1 MSMDLELAS
10 ESEWILELIINVFVP
25 AVAAI
30 AGFAV
35 VALAGVGAWAAVQRV
50 AQLFRPQVDEA
61 DDWLVL
67 TLDGIGEAVLHREL
81 DEAYISKLLT
91 AMVDAIGK
99 PPQEVA
105 IGDTPK

>member
-1 MSMDLELAS
+1 
-10 ESEWILELIINVFVP
+10 
-25 AVAAI
+25 
-30 AGFAV
+30 
-35 VALAGVGAWAAVQRV
+35 VQRV

>member
-1 MSMDLELAS
+1 MDLELAS

-35 VALAGVGAWAAVQRV
+35 VALAGVGAWAAVQRLAAKV
-50 AQLFRPQVDEA
+50 RPLVDDP
-61 DDWLVL
+61 DDFIIVSI
-67 TLDGIGEAVLHREL
+67 DGVGEWILHRTL

-91 AMVDAIGK
+91 ATVDAIGK

-105 IGDTPK
+105 VGDTPK

>member
-1 MSMDLELAS
+1 MDLELAS
-10 ESEWILELIINVFVP
+10 ESEWILELIISVFVP

-35 VALAGVGAWAAVQRV
+35 VALAGVGAWASVQKV
-50 AQLFRPQVDEA
+50 AQLFRPLVDEA
-61 DDWLVL
+61 DDFIIV
-67 TLDGIGEAVLHREL
+67 TLDGLGEVVLHREL

-91 AMVDAIGK
+91 ALVDAIGK

-105 IGDTPK
+105 VGDTPK